1 MPELA
6 NFLPLILIIL
16 VICFFVGRSWKKTTN
31 KENKTAIWL
40 LGIGIIIP
48 LFNIWAVWLLRKSC
62 SPVMRLFFRRFWIAT
77 VLEVVGA
84 GLLAGLLVFVRYTA
98 IPSINTGGDMRIGAM
113 PELMLIS
120 AVSYILIVL
129 CLMSGSGLITRYYQL
144 DNETAS
150 KVRLFQLGALMFP
163 FLIIV
168 PFFGCLIAN
177 LLMFLG
183 LKGIIQSDLV
193 TEKRCG
199 EDCGVVSGGWWSR
212 PVKAMVCFYGCFL
225 VLGGIT
231 AVLSANL

>member
-1 MPELA
+1 MKE
-6 NFLPLILIIL
+6 
-16 VICFFVGRSWKKTTN
+16 KTR
-31 KENKTAIWL
+31 KTAAIWL

-62 SPVMRLFFRRFWIAT
+62 SPVMRLFFRRFWVAT
-77 VLEVVGA
+77 VLVMIGANLFA
-84 GLLAGLLVFVRYTA
+84 GLLTYVNI
-98 IPSINTGGDMRIGAM
+98 IPGMLSGGDMRIGDM
-113 PELMLIS
+113 PALMLIS
-120 AVSYILIVL
+120 AVYYIFIVL

-150 KVRLFQLGALMFP
+150 KVRLFQLGALMCP
-163 FLIIV
+163 FTVIV
-168 PFFGCLIAN
+168 PFLGV

-193 TEKRCG
+193 TEERCG

>member
-1 MPELA
+1 MKE
-6 NFLPLILIIL
+6 
-16 VICFFVGRSWKKTTN
+16 KTR
-31 KENKTAIWL
+31 KTAAIWL

-62 SPVMRLFFRRFWIAT
+62 SPVVRLFFRRFWVAT
-77 VLEVVGA
+77 VLVMIGA
-84 GLLAGLLVFVRYTA
+84 NLLAGLLTVVNV
-98 IPSINTGGDMRIGAM
+98 IPGMHVIGMYLGGAN
-113 PELMLIS
+113 LIS
-120 AVSYILIVL
+120 AVSYIFIVL
-129 CLMSGSGLITRYYQL
+129 CLMSGSGLITRYYQQ

-163 FLIIV
+163 FAGIMPFMGFLIV
-168 PFFGCLIAN
+168 N

-193 TEKRCG
+193 TEERSG
-199 EDCGVVSGGWWSR
+199 EDCGMVSGGWWSR